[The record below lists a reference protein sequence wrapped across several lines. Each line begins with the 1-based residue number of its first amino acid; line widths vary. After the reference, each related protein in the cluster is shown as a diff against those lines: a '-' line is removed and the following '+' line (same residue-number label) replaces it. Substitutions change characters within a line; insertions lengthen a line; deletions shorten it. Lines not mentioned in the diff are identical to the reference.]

1 MEETSQTLYLNNL
14 NEKIKKNILK
24 KTLYALFSQYGKV
37 IEIIACKGIKL
48 RGQVKLTSNFL
59 LLFYCFLLFFLTY
72 LLTLLFLFLRHG
84 LYMKILH
91 HQLQQ
96 LEGYKDLIYM
106 INLWYVIISSLF
118 LFFLLFLFYST
129 SLHSHPPLIYFEIF
143 QRIAFAKTKSDII
156 SKKDGT
162 FVPREKR
169 PREESNEN
177 DSVKERNTSTSVDNN
192 SNNNNNNSSKSKL
205 LVNNV
210 PHRILFAQNVPDEC
224 NDRILSMLFQPF
236 PGFQEVR
243 MVPGKKGIA
252 FIEFQDV
259 IQAGIALQQLNGF
272 QLMANETLQLTYAK
286 Q

>member
-59 LLFYCFLLFFLTY
+59 LLFYSFLLFSTY
-72 LLTLLFLFLRHG
+72 LLTSFLISQAWIVYEDIASSTTAIRRLQGFN
-84 LYMKILH
+84 LYDKPLVC
-91 HQLQQ
+91 
-96 LEGYKDLIYM
+96 YYFF
-106 INLWYVIISSLF
+106 SFSFLF
-118 LFFLLFLFYST
+118 LFFLF
-129 SLHSHPPLIYFEIF
+129 HSYPPLIYFEIF